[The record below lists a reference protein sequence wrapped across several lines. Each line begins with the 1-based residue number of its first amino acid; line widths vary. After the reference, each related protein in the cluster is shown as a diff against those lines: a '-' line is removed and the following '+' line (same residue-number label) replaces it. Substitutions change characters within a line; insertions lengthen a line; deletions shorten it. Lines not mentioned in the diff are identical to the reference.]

1 MSKGGG
7 GTTTVTEEIDP
18 DVKRAYLGNLDY
30 SRDVANTMG
39 TRQFAGFDPSYQ
51 TGESMA
57 TQAAT
62 GGLGTQNIN
71 TAADLTRAS
80 AAYAPQQVGGFSG
93 GPAALAGSTGYNAAQ
108 FGGASAGPAAQAAAA
123 QANMA
128 NIGQY
133 MNPYTS
139 EVIDASM
146 ADLEKA
152 RQRASQQIGQQAT
165 AAKAFGG
172 SRQGIAEAISNAEFG
187 DTAGRTIAQL
197 RAQGFDTAANLM
209 QQDVARQQQAGLS
222 NQAALNQMSQFNA
235 GNLQQ
240 AGLSNQAALNQ
251 AGQFGAAAGNQASL
265 ANQAARNQMSQ
276 FNAGQ
281 GQQMSLANLQALN
294 QAGQFGAGAANQ
306 SALANQAARNQ
317 MAQFNAGNLQ
327 QAGMGNQAAMNQAAQ
342 FGAGAANQAG
352 LSNQAAMN
360 QMNQFNAGLGQQA
373 QQLNQAAG
381 LQGAQ
386 FRLGAAQQLGAQ
398 GAAQQANQF
407 ANAQAM
413 MGLGQQRQSLA
424 QQQMDAARNLGL
436 ERLGIMQG
444 ALGLQPAN
452 LGGTSSQPY
461 YENTGANVLGGA
473 LGGASLAGTLGMSAG
488 MGAGAGALLG
498 LI

>member
-7 GTTTVTEEIDP
+7 GGTSTVTQEIDP
-18 DVKRAYLGNLDY
+18 DVKKAYLGNLDY
-30 SRDVANTMG
+30 SRDVANTMD

-51 TGESMA
+51 MGESMA

-80 AAYAPQQVGGFSG
+80 AAYAPQLVGGFSG
-93 GPAALAGSTGYNAAQ
+93 GPAALAGASGYNAAQFGGASAGPAATAGSTGYNAAVGGASTAGPAALAGASGYNAAQ

-172 SRQGIAEAISNAEFG
+172 SRQGIAEAISNSEFG

-251 AGQFGAAAGNQASL
+251 AGQFGA
-265 ANQAARNQMSQ
+265 
-276 FNAGQ
+276 
-281 GQQMSLANLQALN
+281 
-294 QAGQFGAGAANQ
+294 GAANQ
-306 SALANQAARNQ
+306 AALANQAARNQ

-360 QMNQFNAGLGQQA
+360 QMSQYNAGLGQQA

-386 FRLGAAQQLGAQ
+386 FRLGAAQQLGEQ

-413 MGLGQQRQSLA
+413 MGLGQQRQSFA

-461 YENTGANVLGGA
+461 YQNTGANVLGGA

>member
-7 GTTTVTEEIDP
+7 GGTSTVTQEIDP

-51 TGESMA
+51 MGESMA

-93 GPAALAGSTGYNAAQ
+93 GPAALAGSTGYNAAQFGGASAGPAALAGASGYNAAQ

-172 SRQGIAEAISNAEFG
+172 SRQGIAEALSNSEFG

-251 AGQFGAAAGNQASL
+251 AGQFGA
-265 ANQAARNQMSQ
+265 
-276 FNAGQ
+276 
-281 GQQMSLANLQALN
+281 
-294 QAGQFGAGAANQ
+294 GAANQ
-306 SALANQAARNQ
+306 AALANQAARNQ

-342 FGAGAANQAG
+342 FGAGAANQAV

-360 QMNQFNAGLGQQA
+360 QMNQYNAGLGQQA

-461 YENTGANVLGGA
+461 YQNTGANVLGGA
-473 LGGASLAGTLGMSAG
+473 LGGASLAGMIPGLSAG

>member
-7 GTTTVTEEIDP
+7 GTSTVTQEIDP
-18 DVKRAYLGNLDY
+18 DVKKAYLGNLDY

-51 TGESMA
+51 MGESMA

-93 GPAALAGSTGYNAAQ
+93 GPAALAGSTGYNAAQFGGASAGPAALAGASGYNAAQ

-172 SRQGIAEAISNAEFG
+172 SRQGIAEAISNSEFG

-265 ANQAARNQMSQ
+265 ANQAARNQM
-276 FNAGQ
+276 
-281 GQQMSLANLQALN
+281 
-294 QAGQFGAGAANQ
+294 
-306 SALANQAARNQ
+306 
-317 MAQFNAGNLQ
+317 AQFNAGNLQ

-360 QMNQFNAGLGQQA
+360 QMSQYNAGLGQQA

-413 MGLGQQRQSLA
+413 MGLGQQRQSFA

-461 YENTGANVLGGA
+461 YQNTGANVLGGA
-473 LGGASLAGTLGMSAG
+473 LGGASLAGMIPGMSAG